1 MTLLGHFSPFLFDF
15 GLNKSIFE
23 FVNNEELSIAFLQ
36 EQIETDFKYIF
47 EHYLIT
53 DVEWL
58 EGSEIRPVGY
68 LTDPQD
74 TNKKID
80 IIVLF
85 PPFEPTKYKAPIN

>member
-1 MTLLGHFSPFLFDF
+1 MTLLGHFSPFLVDF

-23 FVNNEELSIAFLQ
+23 VVNNEDLSVAFLQ

-47 EHYLIT
+47 EQYLIT

-58 EGSEIRPVGY
+58 EGEEIRPVGY

-74 TNKKID
+74 TNKRVD

-85 PPFEPTKYKAPIN
+85 PPFDENKYVPPI

>member
-1 MTLLGHFSPFLFDF
+1 MPFLVDF
-15 GLNKSIFE
+15 GLNKPIFE
-23 FVNNEELSIAFLQ
+23 VVNNEDLSVAFLQ

-53 DVEWL
+53 DIDWF
-58 EGSEIRPVGY
+58 EGEEIRAIGY

-85 PPFEPTKYKAPIN
+85 PPFDPNKYKAPIN